1 MFLQTAVW
9 QYVKT
14 WVSVHVRTHACM
26 AGDMSSRVLVNTSAL
41 CQRIC
46 QSNFKCES
54 AHTSWRRMSGNMMQ
68 DIHMNIY
75 ICIYIYVYIYTYV
88 YIYIC
93 IYVYIYMYIY
103 ICVYIYMCIYIY
115 VSIYIYVCVYVYI
128 YMYVYMCVCVIVG
141 IRKHARRCVNKS
153 CVKACVARQSTLC
166 PTSC

>member
-46 QSNFKCES
+46 RSNFKCES
-54 AHTSWRRMSGNMMQ
+54 AHTSWRRMSGTMMQ

-75 ICIYIYVYIYTYV
+75 IYV
-88 YIYIC
+88 YIYIH
-93 IYVYIYMYIY
+93 
-103 ICVYIYMCIYIY
+103 
-115 VSIYIYVCVYVYI
+115 VCVSLWASGSMPGDVSPSH
-128 YMYVYMCVCVIVG
+128 VSRHVSQG
-141 IRKHARRCVNKS
+141 NQPFARRHV
-153 CVKACVARQSTLC
+153 STPRHMDMCHLSSHVSVQC
-166 PTSC
+166 SDNS

>member
-1 MFLQTAVW
+1 MSVHMFLQTAVW

-46 QSNFKCES
+46 RSNFKCES

-75 ICIYIYVYIYTYV
+75 ICIYV
-88 YIYIC
+88 YIYIF
-93 IYVYIYMYIY
+93 
-103 ICVYIYMCIYIY
+103 
-115 VSIYIYVCVYVYI
+115 
-128 YMYVYMCVCVIVG
+128 MCVCHCGHQEACQEMCQQVMCQGMCRKAINPLPDVMLAHQDIWTCVICQVM
-141 IRKHARRCVNKS
+141 C
-153 CVKACVARQSTLC
+153 Q
-166 PTSC
+166 